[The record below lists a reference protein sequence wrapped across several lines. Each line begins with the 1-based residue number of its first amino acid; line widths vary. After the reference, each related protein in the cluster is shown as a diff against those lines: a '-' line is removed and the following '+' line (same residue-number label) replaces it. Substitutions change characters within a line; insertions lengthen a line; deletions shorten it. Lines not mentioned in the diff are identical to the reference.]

1 MSHLDHKMEK
11 GRRRTTRTV
20 ILFASATAALCFGGP
35 LSSVASAQSS
45 SAPASGARVLDSQ
58 RPDLGP
64 APVPAGPM
72 PAPVGHR
79 QPRQKDLPPSVLRDE
94 GGDAPRNEG
103 ATTTGQGSSDR
114 SLTIC
119 RKC

>member
-1 MSHLDHKMEK
+1 MSHLDRKMEK
-11 GRRRTTRTV
+11 GRRRTTRTAIV
-20 ILFASATAALCFGGP
+20 LGSVTAALCFGGP
-35 LSSVASAQSS
+35 MSSVASAQSS
-45 SAPASGARVLDSQ
+45 GAPMLDSQ
-58 RPDLGP
+58 KPDLGP

-94 GGDAPRNEG
+94 GGGASRDEG